1 MCMRMRAHMWGGEE
15 NGVYVCDVFGGLCVM
30 VWQYVTIC
38 VADYPRLS
46 ETGVHTHLI
55 WTANAE

>member
-1 MCMRMRAHMWGGEE
+1 MRAHMRGGEE
-15 NGVYVCDVFGGLCVM
+15 SGVYVCDVCGGLCVM